1 MTQIETH
8 APPDVSKVL
17 LATKCDLN
25 FERQVSTEEGAAI
38 AKKYGIPFVEVSAKS
53 DLNVKEGF

>member
-38 AKKYGIPFVEVSAKS
+38 AKKYGIPFV
-53 DLNVKEGF
+53 

>member
-8 APPDVSKVL
+8 APSDVCKVL

-25 FERQVSTEEGAAI
+25 FERQVSTEEGAAV
-38 AKKYGIPFVEVSAKS
+38 ARKYGIPFIEVSAKS

>member
-25 FERQVSTEEGAAI
+25 YERHVSTEEGATI
-38 AKKYGIPFVEVSAKS
+38 AKKYGIPFMEVSAKS
-53 DLNVKEGF
+53 DLNVK

>member
-25 FERQVSTEEGAAI
+25 YERHVSTEEGAAI
-38 AKKYGIPFVEVSAKS
+38 AKKYGIPFMEVSAKS
-53 DLNVKEGF
+53 DLNVK

>member
-8 APPDVSKVL
+8 AQSDVSRVL

-25 FERQVSTEEGAAI
+25 FERQVATQEGATV
-38 AKKYGIPFVEVSAKS
+38 AKKYGMPFIEVSAKS
-53 DLNVKEGF
+53 DINVK

>member
-25 FERQVSTEEGAAI
+25 FERQVTTQEGAAI
-38 AKKYGIPFVEVSAKS
+38 AKKYGIPFV
-53 DLNVKEGF
+53 